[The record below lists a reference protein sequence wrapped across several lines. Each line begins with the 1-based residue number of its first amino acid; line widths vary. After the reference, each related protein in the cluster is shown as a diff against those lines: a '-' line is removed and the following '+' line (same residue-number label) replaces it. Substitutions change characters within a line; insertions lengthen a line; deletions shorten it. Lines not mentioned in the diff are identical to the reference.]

1 MRQRFARQLDLG
13 QTLIE
18 DVPIPLKSRDELP
31 PVLRGPRKGKGEK
44 GTFSF
49 LQNKAFPLMVSSEVV
64 HEDSCWPL
72 APTASRSVA
81 SRPSSQTACP
91 N

>member
-13 QTLIE
+13 QTPIE
-18 DVPIPLKSRDELP
+18 EVSIPLKSRDELP

-49 LQNKAFPLMVSSEVV
+49 FTK
-64 HEDSCWPL
+64 
-72 APTASRSVA
+72 
-81 SRPSSQTACP
+81 
-91 N
+91 